1 MGVHPPDHH
10 GTSPLTQR
18 ELIDEYFME
27 HRVKVLDLAAFLD
40 RLERARELDA
50 EDDFRLRSVRSALD
64 VLADGRGGRVQRV
77 QMIFS
82 DPRSELLDELD
93 TKSAK
98 GAYDPEA

>member
-1 MGVHPPDHH
+1 MGAHA

-50 EDDFRLRSVRSALD
+50 ENDFRLRSVRDALD
-64 VLADGRGGRVQRV
+64 VLADRDGDRVHRV

-82 DPRSELLDELD
+82 DPRSELLEELD

-98 GAYDPEA
+98 GAFDPEA

>member
-1 MGVHPPDHH
+1 MGAHT

-27 HRVKVLDLAAFLD
+27 ERVKVIDLAAFLD
-40 RLERARELDA
+40 RLDRARELDA
-50 EDDFRLRSVRSALD
+50 DDDFRLRSIRDALA
-64 VLADGRGGRVQRV
+64 VLAGGDGGRVQRV

-82 DPRSELLDELD
+82 DPRSELLEELD
-93 TKSAK
+93 QKSAK

>member
-1 MGVHPPDHH
+1 MGAHT
-10 GTSPLTQR
+10 GTCPLTQR

-40 RLERARELDA
+40 RLERARQLDA
-50 EDDFRLRSVRSALD
+50 DDDFRLRSIRDALAI
-64 VLADGRGGRVQRV
+64 LAGGEGDRVYRV
-77 QMIFS
+77 QMTFS

-93 TKSAK
+93 QKSAK

>member
-1 MGVHPPDHH
+1 MSAHH

-18 ELIDEYFME
+18 ALIDEYFME
-27 HRVKVLDLAAFLD
+27 HRVQVLELAAFLD
-40 RLERARELDA
+40 RLERAREADA
-50 EDDFRLRSVRSALD
+50 AEDFRLRSVHAALD
-64 VLADGRGGRVQRV
+64 VLAGGEGDRVRRV

-93 TKSAK
+93 QKSAK

>member
-1 MGVHPPDHH
+1 MPRT

-18 ELIDEYFME
+18 QLIDGYFME
-27 HRVKVLDLAAFLD
+27 HRVQVLELAAFLD

-50 EDDFRLRSVRSALD
+50 DDDFRLRSVRDALA
-64 VLADGRGGRVQRV
+64 VLSDGEGDRVRRV

-82 DPRSELLDELD
+82 DPRSDLLDELD
-93 TKSAK
+93 QKSAK

>member
-1 MGVHPPDHH
+1 MGAHT

-50 EDDFRLRSVRSALD
+50 ENDFRLRSVRDALG
-64 VLADGRGGRVQRV
+64 VLSDGSGDRVQRV

-82 DPRSELLDELD
+82 DPRSELLEELD

-98 GAYDPEA
+98 GAFDPEA

>member
-1 MGVHPPDHH
+1 MAAHT

-27 HRVKVLDLAAFLD
+27 ERVKVIDLAAFLD
-40 RLERARELDA
+40 RLERAREIDA
-50 EDDFRLRSVRSALD
+50 EDDFRLRSIRDALA
-64 VLADGRGGRVQRV
+64 VLAGDQGGRVQRV

-93 TKSAK
+93 QKSAK

>member
-1 MGVHPPDHH
+1 MGAHA

-40 RLERARELDA
+40 RLDRARAIDA
-50 EDDFRLRSVRSALD
+50 DDDFRLRSVRDALS
-64 VLADGRGGRVQRV
+64 VLAGGEEERVQRV

-82 DPRSELLDELD
+82 DPNTELLPSLD
-93 TKSAK
+93 QKSAK
-98 GAYDPEA
+98 GAYDPEG

>member
-1 MGVHPPDHH
+1 MAAHT

-27 HRVKVLDLAAFLD
+27 ERVKVIDLAAFLD
-40 RLERARELDA
+40 RLDRARELDA
-50 EDDFRLRSVRSALD
+50 DDDFRLRSIRDALA
-64 VLADGRGGRVQRV
+64 VLAGGEGPPTRVQRV

-93 TKSAK
+93 QKSAK

>member
-1 MGVHPPDHH
+1 MAAHT

-27 HRVKVLDLAAFLD
+27 ERVKVIDLAAFLD
-40 RLERARELDA
+40 RIDRAREHDA
-50 EDDFRLRSVRSALD
+50 EGDFRLRSIRDALK
-64 VLADGRGGRVQRV
+64 VLADEHSGRVQRV

-82 DPRSELLDELD
+82 DPRTELLDELD
-93 TKSAK
+93 QKSAK